1 MKENRNER
9 SSTTPHRHPTGIRMK
24 PVKHVRH
31 VVAIGVLGV
40 VTLAGCAAADS
51 YPVPE
56 GQAHLDCEGAGTT
69 TVVLMAGLGD
79 DTSVWEPF
87 RETLGAD
94 VRTCAWDYPGV
105 GGSTGKF
112 PMTAAVA
119 ADALDETLAAA
130 GIDRPVVLVGHS
142 IAGLTVR
149 LFVGQHPDDVA
160 GVVLFDPTVSS
171 YAHRYFAEFQPA
183 WDGAVSAQEVDAVT
197 TWPDIPF
204 EILRHDTSVAEA
216 QEMGD
221 AEVEALWSA
230 GQQAFAELAP
240 RGVVTEV
247 VGAGHYV
254 HFDKPQIAADAVLRV
269 LDQAE

>member
-1 MKENRNER
+1 MKAIQ
-9 SSTTPHRHPTGIRMK
+9 H
-24 PVKHVRH
+24 VKHVM
-31 VVAIGVLGV
+31 AIGVLGV
-40 VTLAGCAAADS
+40 LALAGCSAADS
-51 YPVPE
+51 YPVPG
-56 GQAHLDCEGAGTT
+56 GQAHLDCEGTGTT

-79 DTSVWEPF
+79 DTTVWGPF
-87 RETLGAD
+87 RDTLGAD
-94 VRTCAWDYPGV
+94 IRTCAWDYPGV
-105 GGSTGKF
+105 GKSTGKS
-112 PMTAAVA
+112 PMTAGIA
-119 ADALDETLAAA
+119 ADALDETLTAA

-171 YAHRYFAEFQPA
+171 YARRYSAEFQPA

-197 TWPDIPF
+197 VWPDIPF

-221 AEVEALWSA
+221 AEVEAVWTA
-230 GQQAFAELAP
+230 GQRAFAELAP

-247 VGAGHYV
+247 IGAGHYV
-254 HFDKPQIAADAVLRV
+254 HFDEPQSGADAVLRV
-269 LDQAE
+269 LNQVK